1 MAIELLLGTSNPDKA
16 REVQAILGAEVV
28 WLGAQDHP
36 FPAVDEDGDSLEAN
50 ALKKARAIC
59 EHTGVAVLAEDSG
72 LEVDALNGAP
82 GVHTGRYAGD
92 GASDRDNVAKLLA
105 ALKRKTRRRAR
116 FCAVPVVPSR
126 GGRERAASG
135 ALEGAI
141 TAAPRGRGGFGYDPV
156 FQPNGF
162 SKTLAELPPATKNRI
177 SHRARALHALRGQ
190 LKA

>member
-105 ALKRKTRRRAR
+105 ALKGKTKRRAR
-116 FCAVPVVPSR
+116 FCTVAVVRFPD
-126 GGRERAASG
+126 GREWVASG
-135 ALEGAI
+135 AREGAI

-177 SHRARALHALRGQ
+177 SHTAGARPALRAPP
-190 LKA
+190 KA